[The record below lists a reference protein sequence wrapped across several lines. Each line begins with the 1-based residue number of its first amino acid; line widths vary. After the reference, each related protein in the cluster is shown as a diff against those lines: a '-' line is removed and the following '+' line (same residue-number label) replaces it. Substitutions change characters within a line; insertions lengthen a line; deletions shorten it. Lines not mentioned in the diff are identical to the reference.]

1 MIRKLKTKLIASV
14 LAVTMTITSLPLT
27 AFASETESTKVPTLG
42 YSHKSQDVL
51 FASGTNS
58 MQLNSTKTTVNG
70 NLYSGGNLDAYSGE
84 VDVRGDVYI
93 GGELKKHDYT
103 IWNSYRFEDNADKR
117 EITDFSD
124 AVIESLGDE
133 YITHEYWQTYSNPEI
148 ENEGNIY
155 AKSGLQFC
163 GNDVTLSGTIVSENY
178 LMISASHAL
187 NTAENSEMN
196 LYVANGNIGIYV
208 CDAVINGIIYA
219 PNGTVQLCGSD
230 IEVNGMIIAKEIQI
244 SAENFIIN
252 ENPDL
257 SLAAYVKDYNSQILA
272 AYADYDLESELFNVH
287 LYSTMEGGTYSI
299 YTSLDGENYELNGTT
314 GKNEYSFGIDEN
326 GPVLYIKA
334 TQTFDNGFVL
344 ASNIVKMIADEDYGY
359 VMEQTDTDG
368 DGLIDL
374 YEHIFGSDKNAED
387 TDGDGLSDYIEV
399 MIIGTDPLYKDTDEN
414 GVEDG
419 DEDYDGDG
427 LTNLQEVYYGTDL
440 TLKDTDNDD
449 LTDYEEIF
457 VYGTDPLNP
466 DTDGDGINDGDE
478 IKLGLDP
485 LSADSDN
492 DGIPDNEEIFA
503 QTVDNNDLDAINSD
517 NDYKLTI
524 DINAGGYANNS
535 TTVEDSGFSYITS
548 TNPAVLGKVVAI
560 DYDEN
565 LKFDSAVL
573 KFEIPQTTV
582 NSVRNYPDS
591 IEIAGLNRYAI
602 FHYSNE
608 YNIMYPVNV
617 EYDEASS
624 TLKVNTNELGDY
636 FVVDLDRWFFEM
648 GIVPDQYGDESE
660 ISTLSLD
667 YDEEICY
674 TNSDEAGQKYT
685 VEELEEIFDFSQPF
699 GATEIEANEQ
709 SEASAAVF
717 VAPKRSA
724 PFSAEKKIKPVD
736 VVFIIDCTDNLQDNF
751 ENVKANV
758 ISASEKIFAMC
769 DSARICVI
777 QFWASKTPVQSGWYS
792 NGQAASLKS
801 YVNSIEQL
809 DYIENSLHGAAMTM
823 AANLIYR
830 SNAKPFNFLIF
841 DAYSQWS
848 EDMTGE
854 MIKNGI
860 QNIINKDINFSI
872 LYDHSRTELSD
883 NSHNLITLTDGYD
896 GSNLGAFSNTV
907 AEHIYNNV
915 EKTDD
920 NVEINKP
927 SRYSFVDISGDVML
941 GDFSQRSMY
950 IHTVYEGEDL
960 DNFIV
965 YGDKESDYD
974 KDGLANG
981 DEVDW
986 SGLKK
991 IGNEYICRS
1000 YGEWKIYIEPSSTA
1014 GVSYTL
1020 LNTKVLTILSNPW
1033 EKDSDGDGIDD
1044 KIDLTALVYCPV
1056 RKWNQYSDYS
1066 VREREKYFIRFNE
1079 KFLTANNTISFNE
1092 ITNQYSQSFCFIPC
1106 DDGYYILNDKYNSK
1120 INSYLSSKDNS
1131 IYFGSEKGKWYLLP
1145 ALNGKYIIMN
1155 SDGKYVT
1162 VKGNSISLSEKVS
1175 NNCYFEILLHPEFQ
1189 DEEIMSYKDYLAI
1202 ISLKR
1207 FYIECMEN
1215 KYFENIKS
1223 YVFTC
1228 IEEIRNKYTHQYE
1241 LTNKDG
1247 KVVGLY
1253 SYIPLSSSSKDRF
1266 EVIGNN
1272 ASEEPATVVNWGLFL
1287 LSQIAGKFP
1296 YNIIVSLI
1304 SAGAFPPE
1312 DELDWVFLIGSNIE
1326 GLSFPCGFMGT
1337 LKNQISINNRSPV
1350 DYITSNDYSIEIRY
1364 YPNINSSTIRHSIY
1378 TFQSGTYNI
1387 KNEEVK
1393 GYLGETSGLGRYLKD
1408 KPKYIISL
1416 K

>member
-1 MIRKLKTKLIASV
+1 MRKLKAKIIASV

-42 YSHKSQDVL
+42 YARKSQDVL
-51 FASGTNS
+51 FASGTNA
-58 MQLNSTKTTVNG
+58 MQLHSTKTTVNG

-103 IWNSYRFEDNADKR
+103 IWNSYRFEDSCGKR
-117 EITDFSD
+117 EITDFSN

-163 GNDVTLSGTIVSENY
+163 GNDVTLSGTVVSENY

-208 CDAVINGIIYA
+208 GDAVINGIIYA

-272 AYADYDLESELFNVH
+272 AYADYDLESKLFNVN
-287 LYSTMEGGTYSI
+287 LFSTMEGGAYSI

-314 GKNEYSFGIDEN
+314 DKKEYSFGIDEN
-326 GPVLYIKA
+326 VPELYIKA

-344 ASNIVKMIADEDYGY
+344 TSNIVKMIADEDYGY

-368 DGLIDL
+368 DGLMDL

-399 MIIGTDPLYKDTDEN
+399 MVIGTNPLYKDTDEN

-419 DEDYDGDG
+419 DEDYDADG
-427 LTNLQEVYYGTDL
+427 LSNLQEIDYGTSL
-440 TLKDTDNDD
+440 TLKDTDNDG

-466 DTDGDGINDGDE
+466 DTDGDEINDGDE

-485 LSADSDN
+485 LSTDSDN
-492 DGIPDNEEIFA
+492 DGVPDNEEIIA
-503 QTVDNNDLDAINSD
+503 QTVDNSDLDAINSD

-524 DINAGGYANNS
+524 DINAAGYANNS

-565 LKFDSAVL
+565 LKLDSAVL
-573 KFEIPQTTV
+573 KFEIPRTTV
-582 NSVRNYPDS
+582 NSARNYPNS
-591 IEIAGLNRYAI
+591 NELAGLNRYAI
-602 FHYSNE
+602 FHYSKE

-617 EYDEASS
+617 EYDESSS
-624 TLKVNTNELGDY
+624 TLKVSTNELGDY
-636 FVVDLDRWFFEM
+636 FVVDLDKWFFEM

-674 TNSDEAGQKYT
+674 TDSDEANEKYT
-685 VEELEEIFDFSQPF
+685 IEELEEIFDFSQPF

-717 VAPKRSA
+717 AAPKRSA

-883 NSHNLITLTDGYD
+883 NSQNLIEITDGYD
-896 GSNLGAFSNTV
+896 GSNLGSFSADV
-907 AEHIYNNV
+907 VKHISDYTDKVGDSV
-915 EKTDD
+915 EEPEPDPKP
-920 NVEINKP
+920 EIKKNC
-927 SRYSFVDISGDVML
+927 VDVSGHVMMS
-941 GDFSQRSMY
+941 DFSMPY
-950 IHTVYEGEDL
+950 IYDEDSDHTTKYIIKYTL
-960 DNFIV
+960 A
-965 YGDKESDYD
+965 DYD
-974 KDGLANG
+974 KDGLK
-981 DEVDW
+981 DYEEVDW
-986 SGLKK
+986 ANLKS
-991 IGNEYICRS
+991 IG
-1000 YGEWKIYIEPSSTA
+1000 T
-1014 GVSYTL
+1014 
-1020 LNTKVLTILSNPW
+1020 NTYECWTYYDWMEKFQPYNMGNILWDKPVKLIKVLPILSNPW
-1033 EKDSDGDGIDD
+1033 EKDSDGDEIDD
-1044 KIDLTALVYCPV
+1044 KEDENPLHYDVKMYAVPRYILYSIKYSELGKKTGASTKLKKVTTEAFLDSYDSEIYTTNFLGYISYGYCSYNFSY
-1056 RKWNQYSDYS
+1056 KTEAEMQNLYL
-1066 VREREKYFIRFNE
+1066 NE
-1079 KFLTANNTISFNE
+1079 KSEDHLIDSLHSFLYAQNFFTDALDGLAEVMGDPSSPLPNPFGFVAGIWSIVRGSQDILTNE
-1092 ITNQYSQSFCFIPC
+1092 HFTYLTMIYKSA
-1106 DDGYYILNDKYNSK
+1106 DDGTTPLCESVDIY
-1120 INSYLSSKDNS
+1120 SYRSHD
-1131 IYFGSEKGKWYLLP
+1131 GKWVLER
-1145 ALNGKYIIMN
+1145 
-1155 SDGKYVT
+1155 T
-1162 VKGNSISLSEKVS
+1162 
-1175 NNCYFEILLHPEFQ
+1175 F
-1189 DEEIMSYKDYLAI
+1189 
-1202 ISLKR
+1202 
-1207 FYIECMEN
+1207 
-1215 KYFENIKS
+1215 KS
-1223 YVFTC
+1223 QY
-1228 IEEIRNKYTHQYE
+1228 YT
-1241 LTNKDG
+1241 
-1247 KVVGLY
+1247 
-1253 SYIPLSSSSKDRF
+1253 
-1266 EVIGNN
+1266 
-1272 ASEEPATVVNWGLFL
+1272 W
-1287 LSQIAGKFP
+1287 
-1296 YNIIVSLI
+1296 
-1304 SAGAFPPE
+1304 
-1312 DELDWVFLIGSNIE
+1312 
-1326 GLSFPCGFMGT
+1326 
-1337 LKNQISINNRSPV
+1337 
-1350 DYITSNDYSIEIRY
+1350 
-1364 YPNINSSTIRHSIY
+1364 
-1378 TFQSGTYNI
+1378 
-1387 KNEEVK
+1387 
-1393 GYLGETSGLGRYLKD
+1393 
-1408 KPKYIISL
+1408 
-1416 K
+1416 